1 MSTLENNQ
9 TSAVSNIDNQ
19 DFVFKLVIVGDS
31 GVGKSCLMHH
41 FIYNRFKK
49 DTTQTIGVDFSAKS
63 IKLGSQEIKLQIWD
77 TAGQEKFRSVARS
90 YYRGAIGIV
99 IVYDITKAES
109 FQHVPQWLNDAKNS
123 ARNECSVCVVGNKSD
138 LEDSRLISLNEG
150 SKYCLENNLMHFECS
165 AFTGQNVDEIFLSLS
180 KHILNKIDNGII
192 DVNSVVSSY
201 SREMKKISMEES
213 KTKNG
218 NGNCYWENAC

>member
-1 MSTLENNQ
+1 MSIPSQ
-9 TSAVSNIDNQ
+9 SDKTSISSMDNQ

-63 IKLGSQEIKLQIWD
+63 IKLGNQEIKLQIWD

-90 YYRGAIGIV
+90 YYRGAIGII

-123 ARNECSVCVVGNKSD
+123 ARSECSVCVVGNKCD
-138 LEDSRLISLNEG
+138 LEESRTVSMNEG
-150 SKYCLENNLMHFECS
+150 SKYCLENNLLHFECS
-165 AFTGQNVDEIFLSLS
+165 AFSGENIDEIFASIS

-192 DVNSVVSSY
+192 DSNSVVSSY
-201 SREMKKISMEES
+201 AREMKKISKEETK
-213 KTKNG
+213 KTG
-218 NGNCYWENAC
+218 SGYCYWENSC